1 MNATRNLN
9 GSRGPGHRAPDS
21 DPIEQAVPRRRPARG
36 APPIRLTPREREV
49 LALLCQGFPNK
60 LIQRRLRISAGTVKT
75 HVGSILR
82 ELGVSSRL
90 QAVVV
95 AREWGLLK
103 DAPDQAVRRTSE
115 TSRSS
120 RATSGTTS
128 ARPAR

>member
-1 MNATRNLN
+1 MVKTR
-9 GSRGPGHRAPDS
+9 S
-21 DPIEQAVPRRRPARG
+21 PARG
-36 APPIRLTPREREV
+36 IPIRLTPREREV

-75 HVGSILR
+75 HVGRILR
-82 ELGVSSRL
+82 ELGVDSRL
-90 QAVVV
+90 QAVVA

-103 DAPDQAVRRTSE
+103 DPADHAVRRTSE

-128 ARPAR
+128 ARPDR